1 MIVRQFLF
9 ETKGFIVLDVTRG
22 WFKFNFSI
30 VSCVNNLDKDIEGL
44 FLLILHSGRHNM
56 IVGQI
61 FN

>member
-1 MIVRQFLF
+1 
-9 ETKGFIVLDVTRG
+9 VLDVTRR

-30 VSCVNNLDKDIEGL
+30 VSRVDNLDKDIKEL
-44 FLLILHSGRHNM
+44 FLLILHSGRHDM

>member
-1 MIVRQFLF
+1 
-9 ETKGFIVLDVTRG
+9 VLHVTRR

-30 VSCVNNLDKDIEGL
+30 VSCVDNLDKNIGGL

-56 IVGQI
+56 IVRQF